1 MFMIL
6 IPIATTVWTGW
17 TQTKLQ
23 EKIKIQSVADET
35 QQDEE
40 QRNYEDSGKQEAV
53 RQSTQPRQQLL
64 PEARWEAC
72 PEPSLRDA
80 Q

>member
-6 IPIATTVWTGW
+6 IPIVTIVLTGW

-23 EKIKIQSVADET
+23 EKFKIQSVADEI

-53 RQSTQPRQQLL
+53 RQSKQPRSTT
-64 PEARWEAC
+64 ASRSKVG
-72 PEPSLRDA
+72 SLS
-80 Q
+80 